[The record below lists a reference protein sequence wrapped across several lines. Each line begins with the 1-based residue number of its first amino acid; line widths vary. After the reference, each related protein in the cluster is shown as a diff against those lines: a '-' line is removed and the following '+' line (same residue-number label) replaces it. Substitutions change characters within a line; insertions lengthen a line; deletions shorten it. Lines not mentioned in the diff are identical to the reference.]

1 MISTESEQKREN
13 FEKYK
18 LTLNQEPVG
27 DVKKRYQVGC
37 YNASDWEDIH
47 KELMKDGSL
56 EDNIPNDPVECVNDY
71 AHSPTR
77 GIYLLTPSEVSDLKN
92 HPKVKYVNI
101 DTEYYPGTYQ
111 PFPDDLIATS
121 PTSKTYRYANSEK
134 CYRDFGGVIPST
146 ATAAEVNRS
155 GYQLRRCMQKEDPW
169 YGGSDSTVLNNRLEY
184 YGDGTDVDIVICD
197 TQAWFGHPEFCNNTG
212 NGPTNYTGGNVLKSG
227 FSSSATTGY
236 CDVLDLV
243 LDAPYYLDPDFFEAP
258 HNFNIPGYEPP
269 PKLITRWDGTKVPHE
284 TWARAWWRSNSTNY
298 RSAKYAYG
306 GSHAF
311 GNITSISSNYT
322 RDNCNGSNTIRPY
335 GGYLEP
341 RGAQTHGTK
350 SMAGAFGRT
359 QGWAFNANKW
369 FINNIGNYNSGVGA
383 AWEIQQIF
391 HKNKP
396 INSTYGTQDPTISS
410 NSWGYRAFKPTDGYW
425 WYRPLS
431 ADAANGSWTTPSSG
445 YFRFSPYTAGNTMPQ
460 FYRYMGWAGDA
471 PRRGSPQYPHPRVA
485 GEMKPSSLVTALD
498 DCIDEGV
505 IVVVAAG
512 NSTQKQVKIDHPD
525 YNNYWSTSS
534 TGAITDTHIAFGY
547 SCYNTLNR
555 SGYPKQG
562 GKNASAGITNRV
574 INVGALDD
582 ELTAAGGS
590 TAGQE
595 RLAGYSNKGNVID
608 CYVPA
613 DDTLNATSA
622 TSGVADY
629 PETYSQYDSTNLGTP
644 QDDDYGGTSSACP
657 VAAGLIATKLQYAR
671 NWTVENVK
679 SWIENE
685 LDVVDSTKFF
695 VGSETVG
702 ANNGNWNK
710 ICSPEY
716 TSPTVLYDAA
726 FASGFSI
733 TGIGLSFGG
742 DLNIT

>member
-1 MISTESEQKREN
+1 MISTESQQKREN

-18 LTLNQEPVG
+18 LTLEQEPAG
-27 DVKKRYQVGC
+27 DVKKRYHVGC
-37 YNASDWEDIH
+37 YNASNWVDIH
-47 KELMKDGSL
+47 EELMKDGSL

-71 AHSPTR
+71 DHSPTR

-101 DTEYYPGTYQ
+101 DTDYYSGTYEQ
-111 PFPDDLIATS
+111 FPDDLIATS

-134 CYRDFGGVIPST
+134 CYRDFESVIPST

-169 YGGSDSTVLNNRLEY
+169 YGGSDSTVFNNRLEY
-184 YGDGTDVDIVICD
+184 YGDGTGVDIVVCD

-227 FSSSATTGY
+227 FSSSAATGY
-236 CDVLDLV
+236 CDVLDMI
-243 LDAPYYLDPDFFEAP
+243 LDAPYYLDPDFFEAAS
-258 HNFNIPGYEPP
+258 NINI

-284 TWARAWWRSNSTNY
+284 YWAKGWWGYNTTSN
-298 RSAKYAYG
+298 RSAKYASG
-306 GSHAF
+306 GSNAF
-311 GNITSISSNYT
+311 GTISISASYT
-322 RDNCNGSNTIRPY
+322 RDNCNGSNTTRQY

-341 RGAQTHGTK
+341 LGAQTHGTCCC
-350 SMAGAFGRT
+350 ACAFGRT

-369 FINNIGNYNSGVGA
+369 FINAIGNYNPGVGA

-396 INSTYGTQDPTISS
+396 GNSSEGNSKDPTISS
-410 NSWGYRAFKPTDGYW
+410 NSWGYRQGKLSSGYW
-425 WYRPLS
+425 WYRTGL

-445 YFRFSPYTAGNTMPQ
+445 THRYSPYNNTGNTMPE
-460 FYRYMGWAGDA
+460 FYRYIGWEGDA
-471 PRRGSPQYPHPRVA
+471 TWNGSYYSPRVK

-534 TGAITDTHIAFGY
+534 TGTITDTHVSFGY
-547 SCYNTLNR
+547 DHYNTLNR
-555 SGYPKQG
+555 PGYPQQG
-562 GKNASAGITNRV
+562 GKNSSAGITNRI

-582 ELTAAGGS
+582 ELTSYGGS
-590 TAGQE
+590 TTGQE
-595 RLAGYSNKGNVID
+595 RLAGYSDKGNAID
-608 CYVPA
+608 VYAPG
-613 DDTLNATSA
+613 DDTLTATSA
-622 TSGVADY
+622 ASGEAEY
-629 PETYSQYDSTNLGTP
+629 PETYTQYDSTNLGDP
-644 QDDDYGGTSSACP
+644 QDDDFGGTSSACP
-657 VAAGLIATKLQYAR
+657 VAAGLLATKLQYAR

-679 SWIENE
+679 SWIEND
-685 LDVVDSTKFF
+685 LDVVDSTKFY
-695 VGSETVG
+695 VGTETVG
-702 ANNGNWNK
+702 ANNSDWVK

-716 TSPTVLYDAA
+716 TSPIVLYDKRVDDSTYRM
-726 FASGFSI
+726 SGPLNL
-733 TGIGLSFGG
+733 TGS
-742 DLNIT
+742 LNFKF